1 MLPDRGLWRGRVV
14 GCTGPTAMSLALA
27 LSSRTVTAG
36 SWLAVVGVPMLGL
49 EAAAELGVPL
59 SRLVMI
65 DVDSG
70 PKVWAERVA
79 AAADGFDIVLTSPP
93 PGAERVV
100 RMVRNRLQARG
111 VVMLAVGRSTPGV
124 SCDIEFSTT
133 SSRWIGVGD
142 GSGHLI
148 GRRVTVRA
156 GGRRI
161 PMPVERELW
170 LPGPTGC
177 VEIVEMV
184 EQPESNRPELVQPE
198 LSKAV

>member
-1 MLPDRGLWRGRVV
+1 
-14 GCTGPTAMSLALA
+14 MSLALA
-27 LSSRTVTAG
+27 LSSRTVMAG

-65 DVDSG
+65 GVDSG

-93 PGAERVV
+93 AGAERVV

-111 VVMLAVGRSTPGV
+111 VVMLAVGRTSPGV

-133 SSRWIGVGD
+133 SSMWIGVGD

-148 GRRVTVRA
+148 GRKVTVRV

-161 PMPVERELW
+161 PMPVERDLW
-170 LPGPTGC
+170 LPGPTGR
-177 VEIVEMV
+177 VEIV
-184 EQPESNRPELVQPE
+184 EQPESSRSELVQPE
-198 LSKAV
+198 VIEQELSEAV